1 MELGEPDASGRRKPI
16 PVEGKTETL
25 AIDTMILAIG
35 QAVDASIF
43 DCDKTRKNA
52 IAYDPETF
60 MTSMP
65 GVFAG
70 GDCGNDKISIAVE
83 AIADARKASDVIDA
97 YLAGEEVKY
106 EKPYV
111 VERDDITEKTFEDR
125 ERLCRQTLPQLSPEE
140 RKDNFSEVIP
150 CAFTEEQA
158 MAEASRCLECG
169 CHDYFEC
176 KLIDFANQYDVKPE
190 RFAGDKNTI
199 EFEDDHPF
207 IVRDPNKCILCGLCV
222 RVCDE
227 VVGVGALGLV
237 HRGFDTVVK
246 PNMEKPLAESG
257 CISCGQCVSVCPT
270 GALQERTTMIKE
282 TPLPAEETETTC
294 SYCSVGCSLKLESY
308 GDMLIKANPD
318 KEGVVN
324 KGLICGKGKWGFDCS
339 VLEDKLEDPYVK
351 EDGEFREADY
361 HEALVLIAKRMQSIG
376 AKYGKDAI
384 AVSISDR
391 YTNEEAY
398 AIKKMANVIG
408 AKVLC
413 MNARENGL
421 AEVLGFDASPN
432 TIDELLSTNVILKVG
447 FNDEDSRVISLKL
460 KQAAEA
466 GARIIDVCNGENSL
480 GFLKEIAK
488 AIVDS
493 GKAKQAEGYDAFAAS
508 LANVEVSDA
517 AKEIADAYLGA
528 KKAMIVYQQNN
539 LTVDAAKLIGDIAL
553 LSGHI
558 GGPRNGILMI
568 KPKNNSQ
575 GLVDLG
581 IHAGKE
587 ALAGVKALFVFG
599 ENADIDT
606 DALEFLAV
614 CDTHMTE
621 LAAKANV
628 VLPGTGFAST
638 DGTYTNT
645 ERRLQPVT
653 AAIDEDI
660 FLSNWEIAAEIA
672 EIFEEVFGWE
682 TEQDISDEMCDTVP
696 AYKYA
701 EIGEVLDGV
710 LVPTDEAKL
719 VVVGDGAAF
728 DALPCT
734 DSLMQCITDR
744 LPKPANPTA

>member
-1 MELGEPDASGRRKPI
+1 
-16 PVEGKTETL
+16 
-25 AIDTMILAIG
+25 
-35 QAVDASIF
+35 
-43 DCDKTRKNA
+43 
-52 IAYDPETF
+52 
-60 MTSMP
+60 
-65 GVFAG
+65 
-70 GDCGNDKISIAVE
+70 
-83 AIADARKASDVIDA
+83 
-97 YLAGEEVKY
+97 
-106 EKPYV
+106 
-111 VERDDITEKTFEDR
+111 
-125 ERLCRQTLPQLSPEE
+125 
-140 RKDNFSEVIP
+140 
-150 CAFTEEQA
+150 

-488 AIVDS
+488 VIVDS

-508 LANVEVSDA
+508 LANVKVSDA

>member
-1 MELGEPDASGRRKPI
+1 
-16 PVEGKTETL
+16 
-25 AIDTMILAIG
+25 MILAIG

-199 EFEDDHPF
+199 EFEDEHPF

-282 TPLPAEETETTC
+282 TPLPTEETETTC

-508 LANVEVSDA
+508 LANVKVSDA

-728 DALPCT
+728 DAIPCT

>member
-1 MELGEPDASGRRKPI
+1 M
-16 PVEGKTETL
+16 
-25 AIDTMILAIG
+25 
-35 QAVDASIF
+35 
-43 DCDKTRKNA
+43 
-52 IAYDPETF
+52 
-60 MTSMP
+60 
-65 GVFAG
+65 
-70 GDCGNDKISIAVE
+70 
-83 AIADARKASDVIDA
+83 IDA

-282 TPLPAEETETTC
+282 TPLPTEETETTC

-447 FNDEDSRVISLKL
+447 FNDADSRVISLKL

-508 LANVEVSDA
+508 LANVKVSDA

>member
-1 MELGEPDASGRRKPI
+1 M
-16 PVEGKTETL
+16 
-25 AIDTMILAIG
+25 
-35 QAVDASIF
+35 
-43 DCDKTRKNA
+43 
-52 IAYDPETF
+52 
-60 MTSMP
+60 
-65 GVFAG
+65 
-70 GDCGNDKISIAVE
+70 
-83 AIADARKASDVIDA
+83 IDA

-282 TPLPAEETETTC
+282 TPLPTEETETTC

-421 AEVLGFDASPN
+421 TEVLGFDASPN

-493 GKAKQAEGYDAFAAS
+493 GKAKQAEAYDAFAAS
-508 LANVEVSDA
+508 LANVKVSDA